1 MSNKKRWHEMMEID
15 DNVGQQ
21 MSGKEE
27 DGEKKLQR
35 ESALFVE
42 RGGGKR
48 GKKSKTYPKLNCTKS
63 V

>member
-1 MSNKKRWHEMMEID
+1 MMEID